1 MVHVNGSALARMFSL
16 CSTPFMRKRYETW
29 YDPATEP
36 SPFLAAL
43 AHTRHMCTRAEM
55 TVPHATEPGSHIFVH
70 AIMSAID
77 DYAERETGHRE
88 YFWTRPHS
96 AGGR

>member
-1 MVHVNGSALARMFSL
+1 MKAPGSAIMIQ
-16 CSTPFMRKRYETW
+16 
-29 YDPATEP
+29 
-36 SPFLAAL
+36 
-43 AHTRHMCTRAEM
+43 
-55 TVPHATEPGSHIFVH
+55 G
-70 AIMSAID
+70 IMSAID